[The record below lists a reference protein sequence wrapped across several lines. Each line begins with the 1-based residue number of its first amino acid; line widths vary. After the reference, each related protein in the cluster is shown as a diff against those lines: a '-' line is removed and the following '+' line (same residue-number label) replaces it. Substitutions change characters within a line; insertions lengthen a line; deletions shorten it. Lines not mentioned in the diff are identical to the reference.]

1 MIHANRITRKADE
14 DGVAAATVERDYLLA
29 HVLSSICDRDQGN
42 HFVFKGGTA
51 LRLCHFDDYRYSAD
65 LDFSIVG
72 GLALDGARELVER
85 ALVDCRERIEA
96 PMLRLNDGAPP
107 RIEFIGPL
115 NSKPRT
121 LKLDLADDEL
131 VEDVISR
138 PIIRRYEDQED
149 VDCRVYTL
157 DEVGAEKLRCV
168 IQRLQCRD
176 LLDLRELL
184 VEQGIEAQLIWPA
197 FERKARHRGVDP
209 DRFREYFER
218 REPEWKRRWDG
229 ELIEY
234 MSAFPHFEETVR
246 SVRREL
252 RFALRQPVG

>member
-1 MIHANRITRKADE
+1 MIHANRITRRADE
-14 DGVAAATVERDYLLA
+14 DGVAATTVERDYVLA
-29 HVLSSICDRDQGN
+29 HVLTSISNHDQGN

-72 GLALDGARELVER
+72 GLDVDGARELVER
-85 ALVDCRERIEA
+85 ALVDCQESIEA

-115 NSKPRT
+115 DSKPRT

-131 VEDVISR
+131 VEDVASM
-138 PIIRRYEDQED
+138 PIIHRYEDQED
-149 VDCRVYTL
+149 TDCRVYTL
-157 DEVGAEKLRCV
+157 DEVAAEKLRCV

-184 VEQGIEAQLIWPA
+184 VEQGIGAQLIWPA
-197 FERKARHRGVDP
+197 FERKAHHRGLDP

-218 REPEWKRRWDG
+218 REPDWKRRWDG

-234 MSAFPHFEETVR
+234 LGTFPHFEETVR
-246 SVRREL
+246 AVRREL
-252 RFALRQPVG
+252 RFAL